1 MNVSF
6 TRARS
11 KLVIFGSRKTLQG
24 EPLLAQF
31 FDLMQGHGWILPL
44 PTQAHTAHARVF
56 DLCSTPSKRGA
67 DADASV
73 CSRAAGRDEEDIVGD
88 GASPRKSRGKE
99 NIVAVEKPRP
109 MKKMKV
115 SAALGGQLKSATA
128 CAGVVKGRPILQD
141 LLGNET

>member
-44 PTQAHTAHARVF
+44 PTLAHTAHARVF

-73 CSRAAGRDEEDIVGD
+73 CSRATEEDIAGD
-88 GASPRKSRGKE
+88 DASPRKSRGKE

-115 SAALGGQLKSATA
+115 SAALGGQLKSANA

>member
-44 PTQAHTAHARVF
+44 PAQAHTAHAHVF
-56 DLCSTPSKRGA
+56 DVCSTPSKRGA
-67 DADASV
+67 GANSLAG
-73 CSRAAGRDEEDIVGD
+73 SRVGRGD
-88 GASPRKSRGKE
+88 GEDVAGDDASPRKLRGKE
-99 NIVAVEKPRP
+99 NTAAVEKPRP

-115 SAALGGQLKSATA
+115 SSVASGGKVKCAS
-128 CAGVVKGRPILQD
+128 AGVVKGRPILQD